1 MVFKI
6 GEVGFKID
14 LGAEQIIAAEKGE
27 SKIAVEIKSFVG
39 KSAQFDF
46 YEALGQFNSY
56 IVGLEEYD
64 PERVLYLA
72 VPKGIYSTFF
82 QKPGI
87 QLIVKRNNLRFI
99 VYNHQSKAIEE
110 WIK

>member
-1 MVFKI
+1 MSV
-6 GEVGFKID
+6 
-14 LGAEQIIAAEKGE
+14 
-27 SKIAVEIKSFVG
+27 
-39 KSAQFDF
+39 DF